1 MQGMEQKG
9 RKSGWKYKKCGKSG
23 WRCRESKWKLRL
35 AVEMTQ
41 NSKGYEKFKG
51 TEKSKQQKMSNIVK
65 IQFYT
70 FSVCIV
76 DFEEVNTG
84 WKG

>member
-1 MQGMEQKG
+1 
-9 RKSGWKYKKCGKSG
+9 
-23 WRCRESKWKLRL
+23 
-35 AVEMTQ
+35 MTQ

-76 DFEEVNTG
+76 DFGEVNTG